1 MYLLFLS
8 NYILYKI
15 ENKWLFATQLMLALT
30 VHLGGL
36 ALHAVYIFGVVSND
50 ALLLIP
56 KLLVYLFL
64 AGPSYQLINVYL
76 FMLKSFSLKTS
87 SVLNLLDQRS
97 IPHAWSFK
105 YKGFMVLMMALAGV
119 KFWSMYTI
127 STSLLKTDVH
137 HHMIFYFMEDKY
149 QAEIIGHAYQAYV
162 KYLVLYYAIF
172 PAYVSYLCLCLNTII
187 NNLRQNLQEIAQ
199 TGDELIISEFE
210 CFTKDF
216 DQMVDMVSITNDCH
230 SVTIAWFVFL
240 SINNMV
246 AWLYLEIAAN
256 ECSLS
261 DDIPVHIVCDGIC
274 VLIVL
279 GLAASV
285 YSKVQRCFP

>member
-8 NYILYKI
+8 NYILHKTD
-15 ENKWLFATQLMLALT
+15 NKWIFTTQLILALT

-36 ALHAVYIFGVVSND
+36 ALQAVYIYGVVSNEV
-50 ALLLIP
+50 LSLIP
-56 KLLVYLFL
+56 KILIYVFL

-76 FMLKSFSLKTS
+76 FMLKSFSLKTP

-97 IPHAWSFK
+97 TPHVWSFK
-105 YKGFMVLMMALAGV
+105 YKGFMALMMALAGV

-137 HHMIFYFMEDKY
+137 YHMILYFMEGKY
-149 QAEIIGHAYQAYV
+149 QAQIIGRVYQAYI
-162 KYLVLYYAIF
+162 KYLIFYYAIF
-172 PAYVSYLCLCLNTII
+172 PAYVSYLCVCLNTMI
-187 NNLRQNLQEIAQ
+187 NNLQQNLQEITQ
-199 TGDELIISEFE
+199 KGDELIISEFE

-230 SVTIAWFVFL
+230 SVPIAWFVFL

-261 DDIPVHIVCDGIC
+261 DDMPVHIACDAMC
-274 VLIVL
+274 LLIVL
-279 GLAASV
+279 GLASSV
-285 YSKVQRCFP
+285 YSKVQRCLQ